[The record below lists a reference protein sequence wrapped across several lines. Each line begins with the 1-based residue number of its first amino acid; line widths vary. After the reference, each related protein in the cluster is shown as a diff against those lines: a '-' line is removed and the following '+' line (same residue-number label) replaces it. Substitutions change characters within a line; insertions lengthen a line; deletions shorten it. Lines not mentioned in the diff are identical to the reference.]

1 MICTNSILSGRC
13 RSADRR
19 FRGTFAGSGFAG
31 GDRGAY
37 YAASKDSTGAETQQ
51 HFDKLNREGVTKAK
65 AFDGTFSTATTV
77 FDAKGRKQSVMKPY
91 GSTYGTTTF
100 SFEAFN
106 RVSQE
111 SAPAGMLVT
120 YGYNGLEK
128 SVTQTGQ
135 SGAQTTTNTVNARGE
150 TVKVVDARAN
160 QLLMQYDHF
169 GNLEKKWAA
178 TGADG
183 GAIAATTMT
192 YNVRGQKIGMSDPD
206 QGSWTYAYNSA
217 GEMTSQTAPDSLT
230 TTFAYDD
237 LGRMTSRTE
246 NGNGGSVP
254 GSYAT
259 TWEHE
264 TLAGSACGVMS
275 AGKLCRT
282 TGTGATRDFRYDKF
296 SRPMSSKLTVTGK
309 STGWESFSAYDAMS
323 RERESDYPATGLTL

>member
-1 MICTNSILSGRC
+1 
-13 RSADRR
+13 
-19 FRGTFAGSGFAG
+19 
-31 GDRGAY
+31 
-37 YAASKDSTGAETQQ
+37 
-51 HFDKLNREGVTKAK
+51 
-65 AFDGTFSTATTV
+65 
-77 FDAKGRKQSVMKPY
+77 
-91 GSTYGTTTF
+91 
-100 SFEAFN
+100 
-106 RVSQE
+106 
-111 SAPAGMLVT
+111 MLLT

-183 GAIAATTMT
+183 GSIAATTMS

-217 GEMTSQTAPDSLT
+217 GEMISQGAPDSLT
-230 TTFAYDD
+230 TTFAFDD

-246 NGNGGSVP
+246 NGNGSSVP

-259 TWEHE
+259 TWEYDA
-264 TLAGSACGVMS
+264 LAGVACGVDS
-275 AGKLCRT
+275 VGKLFRPT
-282 TGTGATRDFRYDKF
+282 ASGATLDFRSPKLF
-296 SRPMSSKLTVTGK
+296 PPMSSELT
-309 STGWESFSAYDAMS
+309 SA
-323 RERESDYPATGLTL
+323 R